1 MSTVATV
8 LVASDAPWIQQEARS
23 ALAARDM
30 SVEIVDNGVGIAD
43 AVSKHHPDVVI
54 LDMQISNMGGFAASR
69 ELRLEAGAGRLPATK
84 IVLLLDREADR
95 FLADRSETD
104 AAVLKPLN
112 AGALRQ
118 VVRRLIAA
126 PAKADA

>member
-1 MSTVATV
+1 VSTV

-23 ALAARDM
+23 ALTARDM
-30 SVEIVDNGVGIAD
+30 SVEVVDNGVDIAA
-43 AVSKHHPDVVI
+43 AVAKHAPDVVI
-54 LDMQISNMGGFAASR
+54 LDMQISNMGGFAVSR
-69 ELRLEAGAGRLPATK
+69 ELRLEAGAGRLPQTK

-95 FLADRSETD
+95 FLANRSETD
-104 AAVLKPLN
+104 AAILKPLN

-126 PAKADA
+126 PAKAGA